1 MCHDSPSIW
10 NVYVLIEIAIKR
22 EKLTIG
28 KEKVDI
34 FCGNRLD
41 GPYEIELLHKST
53 TGCGEP

>member
-1 MCHDSPSIW
+1 M
-10 NVYVLIEIAIKR
+10 IEIAIKR